1 MAEINGK
8 TIETERDFTFSEAE
22 YNQLMEEQR
31 KERMKALRRHKLPE
45 KLSLQD
51 ALLALT
57 KQELED
63 IQYNLNLPMGNLNR
77 TKKADMV
84 AAIEPE
90 VVNFVGRW
98 FVSAFQEQKDI
109 FDYACQ
115 HKGLLKDLQQED
127 YRLDYLRGVG
137 VLYCGLHA
145 RGDSG

>member
-1 MAEINGK
+1 M
-8 TIETERDFTFSEAE
+8 
-22 YNQLMEEQR
+22 
-31 KERMKALRRHKLPE
+31 
-45 KLSLQD
+45 
-51 ALLALT
+51 LALT

-109 FDYACQ
+109 F
-115 HKGLLKDLQQED
+115 
-127 YRLDYLRGVG
+127 
-137 VLYCGLHA
+137 
-145 RGDSG
+145 

>member
-1 MAEINGK
+1 
-8 TIETERDFTFSEAE
+8 
-22 YNQLMEEQR
+22 
-31 KERMKALRRHKLPE
+31 
-45 KLSLQD
+45 
-51 ALLALT
+51 
-57 KQELED
+57 
-63 IQYNLNLPMGNLNR
+63 
-77 TKKADMV
+77 MV

-137 VLYCGLHA
+137 VLYCGMQDGEMLWYMPEEIQA
-145 RGDSG
+145 EYEKINNAAYADAVNLNTEVMRLAAGMVITMALLTMTSFIRRFATRLTVNWILLTLWALSSTVVVGILRW